1 MMASDRSQPC
11 LFVTF
16 ALASSSVSPADDMYS
31 SLGSTRVP
39 SETVHNSNAAPA
51 PCVP

>member
-16 ALASSSVSPADDMYS
+16 ALASSSVSPVDDMYS
-31 SLGSTRVP
+31 SLGSTEVP
-39 SETVHNSNAAPA
+39 PETVHSSNAAPA
-51 PCVP
+51 SWVP